1 MKLNK
6 VQILFPL
13 FAFIFSCVSNEK
25 RMEMVKLSQYMVEG
39 MTLYRNNCAN
49 CHGIDGKGLAR
60 VIPPLKNADYLLT
73 MTDDLLACQIKN
85 GLSDSIIVNGDLYFQ
100 PMPGIKKLTALE
112 AAELVTYVN
121 NTWGKESGLYGVKK
135 AEKALLQ
142 CY

>member
-1 MKLNK
+1 
-6 VQILFPL
+6 
-13 FAFIFSCVSNEK
+13 
-25 RMEMVKLSQYMVEG
+25 MVEG

-85 GLSDSIIVNGDLYFQ
+85 GLSDSITVNGDLYFQ